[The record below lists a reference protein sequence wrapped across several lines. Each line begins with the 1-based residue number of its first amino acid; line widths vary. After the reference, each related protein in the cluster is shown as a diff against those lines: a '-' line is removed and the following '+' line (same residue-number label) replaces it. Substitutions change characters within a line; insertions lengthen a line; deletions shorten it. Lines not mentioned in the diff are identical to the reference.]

1 MARKQDSILDTAWWL
16 ITVYLLLEVAALLVG
31 LWALQWVS
39 QLWGGVSYFSLEQ
52 LWTSEGTVR
61 DGLNAVW
68 FIFIWGAAV
77 NLYYGFRSVDELT
90 RFSSAHILSAGAWI
104 SLNAGVFEEL
114 AYRWLRFSI
123 AILSLPVINFIL
135 FGFIPGQMGL
145 LHWLYEYILL
155 PIADFTTFGALHDY
169 LFHPASWVI
178 GAAIISANVK
188 FRAAHRYAGILT
200 WINSWFIGM
209 VMFYLMFNY
218 GLLTA
223 IIAHV
228 MYDLFVFGTA
238 AFTNSLRPNSRTE
251 SGRAKINW

>member
-1 MARKQDSILDTAWWL
+1 MARKRDSILDTEWWR
-16 ITVYLLLEVAALLVG
+16 ITIYLLLEVALLLVG
-31 LWALQWVS
+31 LWFLQWVS
-39 QLWGGVSYFSLEQ
+39 QLWGGVLYFSLAE
-52 LWTSEGTVR
+52 LWSSDGTVAQ
-61 DGLNAVW
+61 GLNAVW
-68 FIFIWGAAV
+68 FIFLWAFAV
-77 NLYYGFRSVDELT
+77 NLYYGVRSSHELSE
-90 RFSSAHILSAGAWI
+90 FSSAHILSAGTWI

-123 AILSLPVINFIL
+123 AMLTLPLVNFIL
-135 FGFIPGQMGL
+135 FGFVPGQMGL

-155 PIADFTTFGALHDY
+155 PIANFTTFGALDDY

-178 GAAIISANVK
+178 GAAIISANGK
-188 FRAAHRYAGILT
+188 FRAAHSYAGFLT

-228 MYDLFVFGTA
+228 LYDLVVFGTA
-238 AFTNSLRPNSRTE
+238 AFMNSLRPTRRSSRA
-251 SGRAKINW
+251 RINW